1 MLALAPARVRAASPS
16 DYADA
21 REFFAA
27 VRDAARE
34 AGRIQSTAHRM
45 QDSEGL
51 CGSGGFEPR
60 VRSTNS
66 DPSGM
71 SRVDARIDFE
81 AANARRL
88 EEDYALIDAACAV
101 IYGRDGHGD
110 GLERLMGSA
119 VSDCMWWRFCA
130 AESWAVVAEACG
142 YPRARPAGSAPRD
155 WTRAT
160 SSGGRTWLTAPAA
173 RRAEADR
180 HSALHMRYAT

>member
-27 VRDAARE
+27 VRDASRE

-51 CGSGGFEPR
+51 RGSGGFEPR
-60 VRSTNS
+60 VRSTSS

-81 AANARRL
+81 AANERRL

-101 IYGRDGHGD
+101 IYGRDGRGD

-130 AESWAVVAEACG
+130 AESWAVVADACG
-142 YPRARPAGSAPRD
+142 YSK
-155 WTRAT
+155 
-160 SSGGRTWLTAPAA
+160 SQA
-173 RRAEADR
+173 RRLCAQGLDACDFFGWANVADGIGGAEG
-180 HSALHMRYAT
+180 

>member
-1 MLALAPARVRAASPS
+1 MQPVTPRPRATDAEPGR
-16 DYADA
+16 YADA

-27 VRDAARE
+27 VRDASRE
-34 AGRIQSTAHRM
+34 AARIQSTAHRM

-51 CGSGGFEPR
+51 RGSGGFEPR
-60 VRSTNS
+60 VRSTNP

-81 AANARRL
+81 AANERRL

-101 IYGRDGHGD
+101 IYGRDGRGD

-130 AESWAVVAEACG
+130 AESWAVVADACG
-142 YPRARPAGSAPRD
+142 YSKSQARRLCAQGLDACDFFGWANVVDGTGSAED
-155 WTRAT
+155 
-160 SSGGRTWLTAPAA
+160 
-173 RRAEADR
+173 
-180 HSALHMRYAT
+180 

>member
-27 VRDAARE
+27 VRDASRE

-51 CGSGGFEPR
+51 RGSGGFEPR
-60 VRSTNS
+60 VRSTSS

-71 SRVDARIDFE
+71 ARVDARIDFE
-81 AANARRL
+81 AANERRL
-88 EEDYALIDAACAV
+88 EEDYALIDVARAV
-101 IYGRDGHGD
+101 IYGRDGRGD

-130 AESWAVVAEACG
+130 AATWPEVCREAGVTDRWARQKAEQAMDMCDAYGMWGMVHGLGVAQVG
-142 YPRARPAGSAPRD
+142 
-155 WTRAT
+155 
-160 SSGGRTWLTAPAA
+160 
-173 RRAEADR
+173 
-180 HSALHMRYAT
+180 

>member
-1 MLALAPARVRAASPS
+1 MQPVTPRPRATDAEPGR
-16 DYADA
+16 YADA

-34 AGRIQSTAHRM
+34 AGRIQSTARRM

-51 CGSGGFEPR
+51 RGSGGFEPR

-66 DPSGM
+66 DPAGM

-81 AANARRL
+81 AANERRL

-101 IYGRDGHGD
+101 IYGRDGRGD

-119 VSDCMWWRFCA
+119 VSDCMWWRYCA
-130 AESWAVVAEACG
+130 AESWAVVALSCG
-142 YPRARPAGSAPRD
+142 YSKSQCRRLCAQGLNACDFFGWANVE
-155 WTRAT
+155 
-160 SSGGRTWLTAPAA
+160 SGRGC
-173 RRAEADR
+173 AEG
-180 HSALHMRYAT
+180 

>member
-1 MLALAPARVRAASPS
+1 MQPVTPRPRATDAEPGR
-16 DYADA
+16 YADA

-27 VRDAARE
+27 VRDASRE
-34 AGRIQSTAHRM
+34 AARIQSTAHRM

-51 CGSGGFEPR
+51 RGSGGFEPR

-66 DPSGM
+66 DPTGM

-81 AANARRL
+81 AANERRL

-101 IYGRDGHGD
+101 IYGRDGRGD

-142 YPRARPAGSAPRD
+142 YSKSQARRLCVQGLDACDFFGWANVVDGTGSAE
-155 WTRAT
+155 
-160 SSGGRTWLTAPAA
+160 G
-173 RRAEADR
+173 
-180 HSALHMRYAT
+180 

>member
-1 MLALAPARVRAASPS
+1 MQPVTPRPRATDAEPGR
-16 DYADA
+16 YADA

-34 AGRIQSTAHRM
+34 AGRIQSTARRM

-51 CGSGGFEPR
+51 RGSGGFEPR

-81 AANARRL
+81 AANERRL

-101 IYGRDGHGD
+101 IYGRDGRGD

-130 AESWAVVAEACG
+130 AESWAVVALSCG
-142 YPRARPAGSAPRD
+142 YSKSQCRRLCAQGLDACDFFGWANVE
-155 WTRAT
+155 
-160 SSGGRTWLTAPAA
+160 GGRGC
-173 RRAEADR
+173 AEG
-180 HSALHMRYAT
+180 